1 MEVGTANDCATTS
14 PEPKGTAETPS
25 AAEPAFLSRTAED
38 TREKTVPGPRSS
50 NSQLNSSA
58 PPTTTAPAP
67 NPEQASAGN
76 FQAPSGDSSAR
87 VLKTPHTEA
96 RDNGGRP
103 DNGCHETI
111 SSATSETVNSRS
123 ATGAACSHNTA
134 VTREHAYA
142 SLDLSVDEMVAQNW
156 NSAWT
161 SGAANIVLVVSTQ
174 ALQCGSPVD
183 LVTQVPATPAS
194 ALQRSDSLP
203 PVSTSRFQHA
213 PADSHSVSLN
223 GNAVTSATGGNGGP
237 DERVLLV
244 YRRTALPPANN
255 VSNSSNDSAA
265 ERRRSVC
272 ASYPIMTSLLKDKQ
286 CSVND
291 QSTRT
296 TRQQDIPQTPP
307 THSTTGGH
315 VQPSEDLTRNG
326 SLEQA
331 HDDLPTSHRSERNDT
346 AERRLTRV
354 GGHRDV
360 LDARQAWQ
368 QTNGGVSPSYNRASS
383 ASVPLP
389 TGAAQPK
396 PAPRPRSALA
406 GTVTQPD
413 CSSGSDSLVASRESV
428 SHEQNAL
435 MKPKQGA
442 LLERSSPPRISL
454 PVADDDVPSLE
465 SFFQEHKTIPLHLW
479 KAGSTEQISGNS
491 VPIPES
497 LSTETKASMEPCQT
511 AARLNRSSGQQSSS
525 PPSDDSVP
533 SLESLSPD
541 QMLSMESTTEATLP
555 RMV

>member
-14 PEPKGTAETPS
+14 PEPKGAAETPS

-58 PPTTTAPAP
+58 PPTTTEPAP
-67 NPEQASAGN
+67 NPEQASAGK
-76 FQAPSGDSSAR
+76 FQAPSGDSSAG
-87 VLKTPHTEA
+87 VLQTPHTEA

-103 DNGCHETI
+103 DNGCRETI
-111 SSATSETVNSRS
+111 SSATSETVDSRS
-123 ATGAACSHNTA
+123 AAGAACSHNTA
-134 VTREHAYA
+134 VTREHAYD

-183 LVTQVPATPAS
+183 PVTQVPATPAS

-237 DERVLLV
+237 DERVFLV

-286 CSVND
+286 CTVND
-291 QSTRT
+291 HSPRT
-296 TRQQDIPQTPP
+296 SRQQDIPQTPP

-354 GGHRDV
+354 GGHHDV
-360 LDARQAWQ
+360 LDARQTWQ

-389 TGAAQPK
+389 TG
-396 PAPRPRSALA
+396 SY
-406 GTVTQPD
+406 
-413 CSSGSDSLVASRESV
+413 SE
-428 SHEQNAL
+428 
-435 MKPKQGA
+435 
-442 LLERSSPPRISL
+442 I
-454 PVADDDVPSLE
+454 
-465 SFFQEHKTIPLHLW
+465 
-479 KAGSTEQISGNS
+479 
-491 VPIPES
+491 
-497 LSTETKASMEPCQT
+497 
-511 AARLNRSSGQQSSS
+511 LN
-525 PPSDDSVP
+525 
-533 SLESLSPD
+533 EI
-541 QMLSMESTTEATLP
+541 
-555 RMV
+555 